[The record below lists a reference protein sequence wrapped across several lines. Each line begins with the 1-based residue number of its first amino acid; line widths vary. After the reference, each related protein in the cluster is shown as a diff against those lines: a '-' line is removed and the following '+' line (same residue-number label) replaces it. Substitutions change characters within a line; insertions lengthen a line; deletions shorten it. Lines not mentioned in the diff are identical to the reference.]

1 MSIHS
6 KTIEKKRVNFIM
18 KMACLFYIKKK
29 ITWRIKKE
37 VNVLNKNKKILNTEQ
52 LQK

>member
-1 MSIHS
+1 M
-6 KTIEKKRVNFIM
+6 KT
-18 KMACLFYIKKK
+18 ACLFYIKKK